1 VKCESAEEVEAKAAL
16 MGARAL
22 TGLGHIKLILEMD
35 CSSVAAAL
43 RTVGQDRSPLWHT
56 YDQTKKI
63 LSESFEFLITLV
75 EKSLLVA
82 HHFGICVAH
91 MGCASTAMPLIT
103 VYWWRM
109 SICATHMLNIG
120 GAYRICA
127 ISVLCV
133 AHIAICTTNT

>member
-1 VKCESAEEVEAKAAL
+1 MEDME
-16 MGARAL
+16 
-22 TGLGHIKLILEMD
+22 GHIYNLEHLLLAEID
-35 CSSVAAAL
+35 A
-43 RTVGQDRSPLWHT
+43 
-56 YDQTKKI
+56 
-63 LSESFEFLITLV
+63 LV

-91 MGCASTAMPLIT
+91 MGCATTAMLLIT